1 MEARQVIEF
10 VDVRFAYSG
19 SGAFALHVPALTV
32 SPGERVALIGP
43 SGSGKSTL
51 LLLAGGV
58 LLPASGSVRLAGD
71 DLTRLAASRRRRLR
85 LHRIGMVFQEFELLE
100 YLTVRENITLAGR
113 LDAGIDARSLAV
125 EAERLATA
133 AGVAAL
139 LDRKPA
145 ALSQGERQRVAAC
158 RALATRPAA
167 LLCDEPTGNLDPT
180 NADIVTRLLLDHARD
195 HRAALLMSTHRHE
208 SLDAFD
214 RVVDIAAFRPHEE
227 IAP

>member
-1 MEARQVIEF
+1 MEARQVIKF
-10 VDVRFAYSG
+10 HDVRFAYAASG
-19 SGAFALHVPALTV
+19 GFALHVPALTV

-58 LLPASGSVRLAGD
+58 LRSDSGSVRLAGD
-71 DLTRLAASRRRRLR
+71 DLTRLPASHRRRLR
-85 LHRIGMVFQEFELLE
+85 LRRVGMVFQEFELLE
-100 YLTVRENITLAGR
+100 YLTVRENITLASR
-113 LDAGIDARSLAV
+113 LDTGIDARALEI
-125 EAERLATA
+125 EAE
-133 AGVAAL
+133 
-139 LDRKPA
+139 
-145 ALSQGERQRVAAC
+145 RVAAC

>member
-1 MEARQVIEF
+1 MIEF

-58 LLPASGSVRLAGD
+58 LLPASGSVRLASD
-71 DLTRLAASRRRRLR
+71 DLTRVAASRRRRLR
-85 LHRIGMVFQEFELLE
+85 LYRIGMVFQEFELLE

-214 RVVDIAAFRPHEE
+214 RVVDIAAFRRDGET
-227 IAP
+227 AR